1 MLKERVVTIKDL
13 NTEDPINAGES
24 KNDREGDKVNKT
36 MKDKTKKGQKKQKW
50 KKWQSMDR
58 GIIWRQLD
66 HNFLIY

>member
-36 MKDKTKKGQKKQKW
+36 MKYTRLKRDKRNKNGRNDSAWTEVSSG
-50 KKWQSMDR
+50 
-58 GIIWRQLD
+58 G
-66 HNFLIY
+66 N